1 MIEFRVGGGLKGE
14 KKIGGLLRRSI
25 DSGNLN
31 VIWVGIVNVFRWKNE
46 WDNRGGGDCLVEN
59 ENNKRIERCLIQGRT
74 VSERKEV
81 MVEK

>member
-31 VIWVGIVNVFRWKNE
+31 VIWVGIIK
-46 WDNRGGGDCLVEN
+46 
-59 ENNKRIERCLIQGRT
+59 
-74 VSERKEV
+74 
-81 MVEK
+81 VEKMTEKTEEEEEEEVVW

>member
-31 VIWVGIVNVFRWKNE
+31 VIWVGIIK
-46 WDNRGGGDCLVEN
+46 
-59 ENNKRIERCLIQGRT
+59 
-74 VSERKEV
+74 
-81 MVEK
+81 VEKMTEKTEEEEEEEEVVW